1 MEATQKKIGAQIAA
15 LRRAKGLTQ
24 EQLAEMLGVS
34 APAVSKWE
42 TDSSYPDIT
51 LLCRWPGCALLL
63 YNGAA
68 VYDTLRVFFPG
79 AGEENFA
86 RWRARK
92 RNLLER
98 VRAFGFLDTSDGFL
112 MEWYLRQGQAE
123 KAAECFAAY
132 VEALTGPA
140 VYPSETLFNPG
151 LGFKKKEEQ
160 MAAFREMRRMLWE
173 EIQKEERCRPMRGLP
188 TFEKALEKLGRSL
201 A

>member
-98 VRAFGFLDTSDGFL
+98 VRAVGFLDTSDGFL